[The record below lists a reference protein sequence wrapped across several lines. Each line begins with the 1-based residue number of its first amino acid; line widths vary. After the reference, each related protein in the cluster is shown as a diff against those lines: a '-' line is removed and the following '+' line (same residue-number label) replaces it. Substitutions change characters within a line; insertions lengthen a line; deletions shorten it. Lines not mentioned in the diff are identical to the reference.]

1 MVTRTPPDIKWLLNE
16 RAALAGEVEKALAKQ
31 TVLAHKRDRLQNQL
45 AGVLKAMERSQ
56 VAQARSQASLDA
68 LDATMSIVN
77 KGVNPGAGG
86 SVWAWAGKYGSR
98 GCLGEYI
105 AQVLEGAA
113 PEPVT
118 TTVLINLASR
128 QFGVVLTTPA
138 ERRSFRKSVS
148 SALTSLLKRKLI
160 EAVHDRRE
168 GSHGLWRWG
177 VELPSFAEMAQAKQ
191 VAAGGRSLVAE
202 SSGET

>member
-1 MVTRTPPDIKWLLNE
+1 MSRTPPDIKWLLNE

-31 TVLAHKRDRLQNQL
+31 AVLAHKRDRLRNQL
-45 AGVLKAMERSQ
+45 AVVLKAMERSQ

-68 LDATMSIVN
+68 LDATMGIVN

-98 GCLGEYI
+98 GGLGEYI
-105 AQVLEGAA
+105 ARVLEGAA

-118 TTVLINLASR
+118 TSVLIDLASR
-128 QFGVVLTTPA
+128 QFGLVLSTPA

-148 SALTSLLKRKLI
+148 SALTSFQKRNLI
-160 EAVHDRRE
+160 EAVHDRKA
-168 GSHGLWRWG
+168 GSHGLWCWR
-177 VELPSFAEMAQAKQ
+177 EEFPTFAEMAAQS
-191 VAAGGRSLVAE
+191 GIGLVTVRAE
-202 SSGET
+202 VS